1 MIDGLIAWAMT
12 SLEAPDTGLN
22 AVRLTV
28 PRDED
33 AEVPPEARIYSEN
46 ESAWVARGV
55 VPQELLTKGPIFIVR
70 QAEEFEMPFLPERS
84 EPGTVDLA
92 IVGAARGDAS
102 HTELLQLRQLLR
114 SSLRSIALAL
124 DTLPGAT
131 PQIVARGCAYEPTGR
146 VVWLPA
152 VLSPDTPLLAGVV
165 LSFRIE
171 DPWSQGGAPVT

>member
-33 AEVPPEARIYSEN
+33 AEVPTEARIYSEN

-55 VPQELLTKGPIFIVR
+55 VPPELLTKGPIFIVR

-114 SSLRSIALAL
+114 AALRSLALAL
-124 DTLPGAT
+124 ESLPGASPT
-131 PQIVARGCAYEPTGR
+131 VTARGCTYEPTGR

-152 VLSPDTPLLAGVV
+152 VLTPDTPLLAGVV
-165 LSFRIE
+165 LNFRVE
-171 DPWSQGGAPVT
+171 DPWSQGGVAAT